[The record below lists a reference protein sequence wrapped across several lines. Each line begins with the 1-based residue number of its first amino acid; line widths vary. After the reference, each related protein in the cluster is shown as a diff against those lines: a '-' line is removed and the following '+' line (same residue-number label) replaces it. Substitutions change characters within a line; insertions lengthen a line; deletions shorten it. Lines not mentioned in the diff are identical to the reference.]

1 MNRLTRGRVLVGALS
16 IDAQDITITDDLVVG
31 GDSRTTGV
39 AAVTRST
46 ATIADGASM
55 VASAANIISN
65 TISSA
70 TPTAARN
77 VTTGTASEIIALATN
92 YAVGDTTEFTLIN
105 LASATHALTLVGGTN
120 VTIVGSATVSA
131 ASSATWYV
139 RIASSTTVVLYRK

>member
-1 MNRLTRGRVLVGALS
+1 MNRLSRGKVLVGALS
-16 IDAQDITITDDLVVG
+16 IDAQDITISDDLVVG

-39 AAVTRST
+39 AAVTRSA

-55 VASAANIISN
+55 VASAANVISN
-65 TISSA
+65 TIASA
-70 TPTAARN
+70 TPTQARN
-77 VTTGTASEIIALATN
+77 VTTGTAVAIIALATN

-105 LASATHALTLVGGTN
+105 LAAATHALTLVGGTD

>member
-1 MNRLTRGRVLVGALS
+1 MNRLSRGKVLVGAIS

-55 VASAANIISN
+55 IASAANIITN

-70 TPTAARN
+70 TPTQART
-77 VTTGTASEIIALATN
+77 VTTGTASAIIALATN

-105 LASATHALTLVGGTN
+105 LNATYALTLAGGTG
-120 VTIVGSATVSA
+120 VTIVGSATVALST
-131 ASSATWYV
+131 SATWYV
-139 RIASSTTVVLYRK
+139 NIASASTVVLYRK

>member
-1 MNRLTRGRVLVGALS
+1 MNRLTRGRALVGALS
-16 IDAQDITITDDLVVG
+16 IDAQDITISDDLVVG

-39 AAVTRST
+39 AAVTRSA

-55 VASAANIISN
+55 VASAANVISN
-65 TISSA
+65 TIASA
-70 TPTAARN
+70 TPTQARN
-77 VTTGTASEIIALATN
+77 VTTGTAVAIIALATN

-105 LASATHALTLVGGTN
+105 LAAATHALTLVGGTD

-131 ASSATWYV
+131 SSSATWYV